1 MTRDPPAPES
11 RRPESSAPPSGGP
24 PRRALI
30 SVSDRTGLAD
40 FARGL
45 SKLGWELIASRGT
58 ARALADAGL
67 AVTDAADHTGS
78 PPLLGHRVVT
88 LHPRLHG
95 GILADR
101 DDPAHRADLDAHGI
115 DPIDLVVVNLY
126 PFTDRPG
133 TETIDVGGPALVR
146 AAAKNCAHVGVVTDP
161 SDYAEVLAELEAS
174 GDLSDDTRRRLARRA
189 FALTAAYDTAIT
201 AWLDQ
206 PAPVPDAS
214 VPASDVTAAVLEP
227 PAAVPGPATS
237 APAPDVTAAM
247 PALVPASSGP
257 ASSEPGADDDSLPP
271 ALHLT
276 LERASE
282 LRYGEN
288 PHQRAARY
296 RRTGRGGFWDGVVQH
311 GGLPLSYLNLLDAA
325 AAWRLA
331 CDLGPDPAAV
341 IVKHA
346 NPCGAASADDL
357 AAAYERAYRCD
368 PRSAFG
374 GIVAFNR
381 AVDSAV
387 AEAMAAAAQ
396 ADVVIA
402 PGYTP
407 EAVERLT
414 ARRQNTRL
422 LQAPAGP
429 AQLPPTSP
437 APAQHDPAQ
446 APRTSPAQPSPTT
459 AQPSPAQA
467 PAGSSEPP
475 TGPSDSLDL
484 VVRSLGPDGADVLV
498 QDAPRFD
505 SHPADWTVVTARRPS
520 ESEMADAAFA
530 WRVCAHTA
538 SNAVVL
544 ARDRTAWGIGAGQ
557 QNRVEAGLVAAARA
571 RGRAAGGA
579 CASDGFYPFADGLQA
594 AADAGAAVVVQPGG
608 SVNDE
613 TVIAA
618 ADRLGL
624 SMLLTGE
631 RQFRH

>member
-1 MTRDPPAPES
+1 M
-11 RRPESSAPPSGGP
+11 
-24 PRRALI
+24 
-30 SVSDRTGLAD
+30 SDRTGLTD
-40 FARGL
+40 FAWGL
-45 SKLGWELIASRGT
+45 GRLGWELIASRGT
-58 ARALADAGL
+58 ARALAAVGL
-67 AVTDAADHTGS
+67 AVTDAADYTGS
-78 PPLLGHRVVT
+78 PPMLGHRVVT

-101 DDPAHRADLDAHGI
+101 DDPAHQSDLDAHGI

-126 PFTDRPG
+126 PFADRPG

-161 SDYAEVLAELEAS
+161 SDYVEVLAELEAS
-174 GDLSDDTRRRLARRA
+174 GNLSDATRRRLARRA

-206 PAPVPDAS
+206 PAPAPAASAPAPDVTAS
-214 VPASDVTAAVLEP
+214 VPEP
-227 PAAVPGPATS
+227 PADAPGPATS
-237 APAPDVTAAM
+237 SPAPDVTAAM
-247 PALVPASSGP
+247 PSLVPASPGP
-257 ASSEPGADDDSLPP
+257 ASSEPGAGGDSLPP

-331 CDLGPDPAAV
+331 CDLGPAPAAL
-341 IVKHA
+341 IVQHA
-346 NPCGAASADDL
+346 NPCGAATAEDL
-357 AAAYERAYRCD
+357 AAAYDRAYRCD

-381 AVDSAV
+381 AVDSTL

-446 APRTSPAQPSPTT
+446 PSPTT
-459 AQPSPAQA
+459 AQPSPA
-467 PAGSSEPP
+467 PALAGPAESP
-475 TGPSDSLDL
+475 TGPSDSLGL

-505 SHPADWTVVTARRPS
+505 SHPADWTVVTARRPT
-520 ESEMADAAFA
+520 ESELADAAFA

-557 QNRVEAGLVAAARA
+557 QNRVEAGLLAAARA

-624 SMLLTGE
+624 SMLFTGE